1 MTGVLLDI
9 NVVLDVF
16 LVRAP
21 WLADSSA
28 VVQAGLDGRVT
39 AHLSA
44 ASLPT
49 IFYLVRRNAD
59 LARAHT
65 VVKECLKTFAIVPVD
80 RQGLELAAS
89 LPGSDFEDNLQIACA
104 SLARLDAIV
113 TRDPKGFAGSTVPA
127 LTPAELLARLPKP
140 AADA

>member
-16 LVRAP
+16 LARDP

-28 VVQAGLDGRVT
+28 AVQAGLDGKLT
-39 AHLSA
+39 LHLSA

-59 LARAHT
+59 LARALA
-65 VVKECLKTFAIVPVD
+65 VVKECLRTFAVVPVD
-80 RQGLELAAS
+80 RRTLELAAT

-104 SLARLDAIV
+104 SLAGLDAIV
-113 TRDPKGFAGSTVPA
+113 TRDPGGFAGSAVA
-127 LTPAELLARLPKP
+127 VMTPAELLARLPR
-140 AADA
+140 ATDA